1 MGKRVMMVPSVNL
14 RGGVVSG
21 APSSNAAFVKVHHRP
36 FLQRRSTSSSSTT
49 ATSISSSSDSS
60 LTDDSFYQESTYHQ
74 VLLQESTRIVARP
87 DEPNLFNIPSDLRP
101 TYRPLPMLLHL
112 FIVIASAILVGRNGI
127 SQLLNSSRT
136 SIFQQLFA
144 TPLFS
149 QRIFSTSAIR
159 KLISFVLRTALVSTI
174 TNLSIQEVLYKP
186 SRVTTQYLAE
196 RGILPSKLSRYTTVH
211 PVPVSSAPRIPIAA
225 NNSDGGVIMSTS
237 SWNEDDDDDESSLS
251 PIETPSIGVH
261 SIQYTQQQKNT
272 SNNSNSNHSKHK
284 YDGIHLHHGF
294 GASSLSWLPVLPSL
308 VNKIGNGN
316 AVGVAHD
323 APGFG
328 FTDRPNADINGGL
341 YQYGYENNVG
351 IGVALMNEVLLEKEQ
366 DTDTSMPPRSPTSV
380 TDSNII
386 NDNNEANKSI
396 AIFGHS
402 MGSKAA
408 LLMALHYDAH
418 PELQVK
424 PSLVVLVAPALEGV
438 SLPSRRGYGLKQPD
452 RRSGNHQSKR
462 GWIRKLTGRVWLAWR
477 KVFVDAPFQYGLRR
491 LVW

>member
-60 LTDDSFYQESTYHQ
+60 LTDDSFYQESTYQ
-74 VLLQESTRIVARP
+74 QTLQESTRIVARP

-101 TYRPLPMLLHL
+101 TYRPLPMLLQL
-112 FIVIASAILVGRNGI
+112 FIVIVSAVLVGRNGI

-149 QRIFSTSAIR
+149 QRIFSTSSIR

-196 RGILPSKLSRYTTVH
+196 RGILPSKLSKYTTVH

-351 IGVALMNEVLLEKEQ
+351 IGVALMNEVLVKKEQ

-386 NDNNEANKSI
+386 HDNNEANKSI

-424 PSLVVLVAPALEGV
+424 PSLVVLVAAALEGV

-477 KVFVDAPFQYGLRR
+477 KVFVDASFQYGLRR